1 MPTLRSLVV
10 PALILAATPTSAHA
24 RQVRIEMNQEVIT
37 GEPMPMGTPG
47 RLRTGT
53 GVIRGR
59 VLSAES
65 GSPVRRAQVRLLGG
79 DAGARTTLTD
89 AAGRYE
95 FGALPDGRFTIT
107 AMKSGFVSVQYGQ
120 TRPFEPGKPIELA
133 DKQVLEK
140 ADITLPRGSVI
151 AGRIVDEFGDPV
163 TDAMV
168 TALRQQWVNGRRRLM
183 NAGRMDQTNDL
194 GQFRLYGLPPGDY
207 YVSASVRN
215 GEPAMIE
222 MIGPPG
228 ATPPPQTPA
237 SGYAPTYF
245 PGTPS
250 PADAQKVTIAVG
262 QEAQGTDFALVSA
275 RLARITGV
283 VLSSEG
289 RPVEGAMITA
299 VPSRG
304 LEGTMLLA
312 GSART
317 TREGTF
323 MLTNVAPGDYTLQA
337 RSMTIMT
344 SGGGDT
350 VVYSARIG
358 GPGAGSSE
366 FGSLPLSVSGE
377 DVSNVVITTSKGAT
391 VAGHVTFE
399 GNRPASAGALRVIA
413 VSADVDGPMAGPGSA
428 GGTVKADGTFEL
440 SGLTGLRILRVTG
453 LPGGWSLKRIEANGV
468 DVTDTGIEL
477 KGSEAVGGIEILLS
491 PQSTDINGTV
501 TQGDGTPIKD
511 YTVVV
516 FAEDP
521 QKWVAPATRWIT
533 ASRPDQDGRFRV
545 RNMPAGAYYAI
556 ALDYIPQGEWND
568 PDLLDRLKARAS
580 RFTLNEG
587 DTRTLDLKVS
597 EGG

>member
-1 MPTLRSLVV
+1 MPSLRSLVV
-10 PALILAATPTSAHA
+10 PVLILAATSSPADA

-37 GEPMPMGTPG
+37 GEPVPMGRPG

-59 VLSAES
+59 VLSTES
-65 GSPVRRAQVRLLGG
+65 GSPVRRAQVRLVGG
-79 DAGARTTLTD
+79 DAGSRTTMTD

-95 FGALPDGRFTIT
+95 FGDLPDGRFTIT
-107 AMKSGFVSVQYGQ
+107 ATKSGFVTVQYGQ
-120 TRPFEPGKPIELA
+120 TRPFESGKPIELA

-140 ADITLPRGSVI
+140 ADIALPRGSVI

-168 TALRQQWVNGRRRLM
+168 TALRQQWVGGRRRLI

-194 GQFRLYGLPPGDY
+194 GQFRLYGLPPGEY

-215 GEPAMIE
+215 SEPVMLE

-228 ATPPPQTPA
+228 STPPPQTPA

-250 PADAQKVTIAVG
+250 PADAQRVTIAVG
-262 QEAQGTDFALVSA
+262 QEAQGTDFALVPA
-275 RLARITGV
+275 RLARVTGV

-304 LEGTMLLA
+304 IEGAMLLS
-312 GSART
+312 GTART
-317 TREGTF
+317 TRDGAFT
-323 MLTNVAPGDYTLQA
+323 LTNIAPGDYTLQA

-358 GPGAGSSE
+358 GPGAGNSE

-391 VAGHVTFE
+391 VTGHVTFE
-399 GNRPASAGALRVIA
+399 GNSPGSGALRVIA
-413 VSADVDGPMAGPGSA
+413 VAADPEGPMLGPGTT
-428 GGTVKADGTFEL
+428 GGAVKADGTFEL
-440 SGLTGLRILRVTG
+440 SGLTGLRVLRVTG
-453 LPGGWSLKRIEANGV
+453 LSGGWSLKRVEANGV

-477 KGSEAVGGIEILLS
+477 KGNEAAGGIEIVLS
-491 PQSTDINGTV
+491 PRSTDINGSV
-501 TQGDGTPIKD
+501 TQRDGTPIKD

-545 RNMPAGAYYAI
+545 RNMPAGSYYAI

-568 PDLLDRLKARAS
+568 PDLLERLKPRAS
-580 RFTLNEG
+580 RFTLEDG
-587 DTRTLDLKVS
+587 DTRTLDLKIS